1 MVPPPSRGFLQVPE
15 NMCECGPKTKRT
27 LPAVL
32 SLSLPAQT
40 TTNPTAPVP
49 PQIGAAKTVFLA
61 NAGEETNNFSERGYA
76 DLYNGLTQWNHYQL
90 TSNPASADLI
100 LELHYLSPANGQIVM
115 GGVSMRTPYIPRF
128 HLIVLDRA
136 TNVTVWSVS
145 EFVNTTAP
153 KKTFEQQCDDA
164 VDLLLNDLKALSA
177 GQLPTI
183 TATNKIK
190 K

>member
-1 MVPPPSRGFLQVPE
+1 MTASANKLLRQLSI
-15 NMCECGPKTKRT
+15 CT
-27 LPAVL
+27 LL
-32 SLSLPAQT
+32 ILFSLSLPAQT

-49 PQIGAAKTVFLA
+49 PQIGAAKTIFLA

-100 LELHYLSPANGQIVM
+100 LELHYLSPIAGESVFKGESM
-115 GGVSMRTPYIPRF
+115 GTSYTPRF
-128 HLIVLDRA
+128 RLVILDRA
-136 TNVTVWSVS
+136 TNVIVWSVS
-145 EFVNTTAP
+145 EFVNTTAR

-177 GQLPTI
+177 GQLPTV
-183 TATNKIK
+183 AAASKAK